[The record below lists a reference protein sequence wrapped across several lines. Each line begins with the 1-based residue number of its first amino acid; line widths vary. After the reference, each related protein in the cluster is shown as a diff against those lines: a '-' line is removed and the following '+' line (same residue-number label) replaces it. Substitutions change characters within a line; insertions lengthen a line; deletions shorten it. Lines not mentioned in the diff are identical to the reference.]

1 MNKPDLGLRLP
12 PFVTPASVGA
22 LLNWANSNRRKF
34 REAARDQRIYGWAV
48 GEPSSDVYEDVVRLL
63 ARPAGARELERF
75 VSAADGEKRRG
86 LARAIYRKIHAVL
99 GTVLE
104 DNESPRDL
112 VFKLLIAEEAQL
124 AAWLTFHCLAWTTGP
139 DPEEGD
145 ALLQLVEQDKELRA
159 ALGNYWTDWLAL
171 PARLQS
177 DAGDSNSADEKSAT
191 GDSEQ
196 TQPRAEFGQS
206 LGKDDR
212 EIGIDISA
220 RPAALNDDLP
230 TVDSDDKG
238 IWDAELRDLQASLLG
253 ARPLEA
259 GIVERL
265 RLAIDRLEPL
275 LSRAHARREQDAVR
289 LGEFAAAH
297 VKQIREALEPFGPEA
312 DALVAFAERIPADPE
327 FVKLLESVASWAGS
341 IRSRAASADS
351 RRQAALERVQTDDSD
366 EAGAELAAANSE
378 RRRVRK
384 EIDEAATSWISKLGR
399 ERVGAPED
407 IVVVPLPAEHLTG
420 IEAAHLTPKVI
431 TGLPDALS
439 ETQVAK
445 NTSLFETE
453 PPDQTDATTEAA
465 NGNLVGAERVTY
477 TDEPLAGIVPAGT
490 PASLAESHPGNVDST
505 NSLLVDRALGDGR
518 YGFAAHLQRAVEVL
532 GTANTLPAS
541 SDLLE
546 ALTIGSSIN
555 ASRLAAAEH
564 RYAAVLPRV
573 LAALAGPNPIPES
586 VRLLALAGAIK
597 PALFSMQTS
606 AAEVVRAV
614 GIGGLGANLHA
625 LAEFVVDD
633 LPKRGGV
640 IDLTGLRPDSDGQ
653 AARDEMERLREAL
666 LEIADEAP
674 TKKALFA
681 RASIIWRDLFQK
693 NDAVA
698 PAMSALR
705 RRSANAGALA
715 ELAAQEIEEHLSQ
728 RARELDRAVKRN
740 RDAWLEGRSLDWLL
754 AGLRELADLL
764 HAFVAAARLASPPS
778 HTHTAETRKLLTD
791 LVTAASKDISDLASR
806 PGLAVAAG
814 VAERVFGDVAAL
826 LSGRTDST
834 ESVLGVDALLDG
846 DLLLI
851 SPYPTAARRHTLD
864 RASATRFLDAADSL
878 LCADFRSAFA
888 ALVKEGRFNEAI
900 EAAERIAGTGP
911 ERQKLDDEIAD
922 ARFERLRQ
930 IEIHATRLRTQLDDL
945 LGADTEGRIDPAA
958 SIQLEGLLASITG
971 PNLDSAIV
979 VQRLD
984 FPVVETEL
992 ARLEATIQDGAELLL
1007 APLRREIE
1015 KLEVPEKT
1023 ATILR
1028 ELADRRELTAL
1039 RECVNGLREGADLD
1053 LTSYSEILMRRLS
1066 DRFLAPGFAQTDA
1079 RQRNVADLLST
1090 LRDRREDG
1098 SVDFSRLAEEDL
1110 PGSESLLAAWLKFK
1124 RAGQPEAG
1132 VALRELLAELRFT
1145 NVRISEEK
1153 KLPRAHRHSVLCGV
1167 TSDRRDC
1174 PIPAFGSNANGRL
1187 EVLVLE
1193 AVNVADGVELH
1204 GLVKGLEHA
1213 STVPTLVIV
1222 KGLLP
1227 VDRRL
1232 AFMREARRRA
1242 GQEPCALLDEAGILF
1257 LASWPGR
1264 KRADT
1269 FAVTLPQGGVQPY
1282 SDASGKTSPEMF
1294 FGRTDELGELWRADG
1309 SCLVYGGRQLGKT
1322 ALLEQVRL
1330 RNHRPPGQIVVYG
1343 SFQGETDIWR
1353 KVAQLLKEGGLPVK
1367 GHSAG
1372 AVESAVREWLKE
1384 QDARRIL
1391 ILIDEADTYLEAE
1404 MQAGYPSLARVRDL
1418 MQATIRRCKF
1428 VFAGLHNVQ
1437 RLARAPNSPLLHF
1450 GTPLRIGPLFGQDLG
1465 EAREMVVGPMA
1476 AAGIVFGNATLPN
1489 RVLSAVGFYPSLLQT
1504 FGATLIERVN
1514 RNANSRLKPA
1524 SPLPIVVSDHDV
1536 QNALDDHDFVEN
1548 IRSKFRMTLSL
1559 DERYRLITLA
1569 MIQRSLDR
1577 REQTSIAPSLTDVEV
1592 QALARDWWP
1601 QGFEEDSSL
1610 DAFQGLLQEMVGLGV
1625 LVESNGRYAIRS
1637 SRIAAMLGGKEQ
1649 IEQELVEL
1657 SSSPGSEKFDTG
1669 SLRRLDR
1676 KTRVPS
1682 PLTSRQES
1690 QLLRAP
1696 TSMGGVQ
1703 LALGSRALGVDRLAS
1718 SLVELQDEEL
1728 AIQMGTYKTV
1738 RELGHHL
1745 ASARELVRAGR
1756 RNLIVLNG
1764 PWLGREMVDM
1774 ALEAAARR
1782 VGRTGALRVVIA
1794 PARIDWEEVDD
1805 SDDQGRLWG
1814 AELLSLS
1821 TLGRSGLGQW
1831 LRARALS
1838 ETPQAIGAL
1847 RELTGGFPLYLT
1859 DLGRATDPT
1868 AAAREVYDRCL
1879 VSGDTLSDLGL
1890 TDDRLLAA
1898 ARIVAHYEPDDL
1910 ASDLESMGVRPGD
1923 RVIGHLER
1931 LGVLEAVQ
1939 VERDTRWRLNPF
1951 VAAVLAHQ
1959 A

>member
-1 MNKPDLGLRLP
+1 MHNSEDLGLRLP
-12 PFVTPASVGA
+12 AFVTPASVGA

-34 REAARDQRIYGWAV
+34 REVARDQRIYSGAV
-48 GEPSSDVYEDVVRLL
+48 GEPSSDVYEVIVRLL
-63 ARPAGARELERF
+63 ARPAGARELERL
-75 VSAADGEKRRG
+75 VSVADGEKRRG

-99 GTVLE
+99 GTAQ
-104 DNESPRDL
+104 DDKDSPGDL
-112 VFKLLIAEEAQL
+112 AFKLLMAEETQL

-145 ALLQLVEQDKELRA
+145 ALLQLVEQEKELRA
-159 ALGNYWTDWLAL
+159 ALGNYLTDWLAL

-177 DAGDSNSADEKSAT
+177 DAGDSSSADANSAT
-191 GDSEQ
+191 RGSEQ
-196 TQPRAEFGQS
+196 TQPRAES
-206 LGKDDR
+206 RGKDDR

-220 RPAALNDDLP
+220 RPATLNDDLP
-230 TVDSDDKG
+230 AVDSDDKG
-238 IWDAELRDLQASLLG
+238 IWNAELRDLQASLLG
-253 ARPLEA
+253 ARALEA
-259 GIVERL
+259 GIIERL

-275 LSRAHARREQDAVR
+275 LSRAQARREQDALR

-297 VKQIREALEPFGPEA
+297 VKQMREALEPFGPEA
-312 DALVAFAERIPADPE
+312 DALIAFAERIPADPE
-327 FVKLLESVASWAGS
+327 VVKLLESAASWAGS
-341 IRSRAASADS
+341 IGSRAVSADS
-351 RRQAALERVQTDDSD
+351 RRNAALERVQSDDSE
-366 EAGAELAAANSE
+366 EAGAELATANSE
-378 RRRVRK
+378 RRRVRR
-384 EIDEAATSWISKLGR
+384 EIDEAAIAWMSKLEGAR
-399 ERVGAPED
+399 IGAPDD
-407 IVVVPLPAEHLTG
+407 IVVVPLPAEQLT
-420 IEAAHLTPKVI
+420 KVT
-431 TGLPDALS
+431 TGLPEALI
-439 ETQVAK
+439 ETQVAE
-445 NTSLFETE
+445 NTGLFETE
-453 PPDQTDATTEAA
+453 PPDQTEATTEAA
-465 NGNLVGAERVTY
+465 DGNLVEAERGTY
-477 TDEPLAGIVPAGT
+477 TVEPLASIEPAGT
-490 PASLAESHPGNVDST
+490 PASPAESYPGIVDST
-505 NSLLVDRALGDGR
+505 NSLLVDRALVGGR
-518 YGFAAHLQRAVEVL
+518 YGFASHLQRAIEVL

-555 ASRLAAAEH
+555 AWRLAAAEH

-640 IDLTGLRPDSDGQ
+640 IDLTGLRPDSDEQ

-791 LVTAASKDISDLASR
+791 LVAAASKDISDLANR
-806 PGLAVAAG
+806 PGLAVAAR
-814 VAERVFGDVAAL
+814 VVERVFGDVAAL

-864 RASATRFLDAADSL
+864 RASAARFLDAADSL

-900 EAAERIAGTGP
+900 EAAELIAGTGP
-911 ERQKLDDEIAD
+911 ERHKLDDEIAD

-930 IEIHATRLRTQLDDL
+930 IEIQATRLRTQLDDL

-958 SIQLEGLLASITG
+958 SIQLEGLLTSITG
-971 PNLDSAIV
+971 SNLDPSIV

-992 ARLEATIQDGAELLL
+992 ARLEATIQDGADLLL

-1053 LTSYSEILMRRLS
+1053 LTSYSETLMRRLS
-1066 DRFLAPGFAQTDA
+1066 DRFLAPGFAQTDP
-1079 RQRNVADLLST
+1079 RHRNVADLLST

-1372 AVESAVREWLKE
+1372 SVESAVREWLKD

-1418 MQATIRRCKF
+1418 MQATVRRCKF

-1465 EAREMVVGPMA
+1465 EAREMVVAPMA

-1577 REQTSIAPSLTDVEV
+1577 REQTSVAPSLTDVEV

-1703 LALGSRALGVDRLAS
+1703 LALSSRALGIDRLAS

-1728 AIQMGTYKTV
+1728 AIQTGTFKTV

-1774 ALEAAARR
+1774 ALEASARR
-1782 VGRTGALRVVIA
+1782 IGRTGALRVVIA
-1794 PARIDWEEVDD
+1794 PTRIDWEEVDD

-1838 ETPQAIGAL
+1838 ETPQAIDAL

-1859 DLGRATDPT
+1859 DLGRAADPT
-1868 AAAREVYDRCL
+1868 AAAREMHDRRL
-1879 VSGDTLSDLGL
+1879 ASGDTLSDLGL

-1898 ARIVAHYEPDDL
+1898 ARIVAQYEPDDL
-1910 ASDLESMGVRPGD
+1910 ASDLESMGVRPGY

-1939 VERDTRWRLNPF
+1939 VERDTRWRLNQF